1 MPLSRPLF
9 VYVND
14 QALRSQPELR
24 KFVAYTIQNGLK
36 LVKQVGYIPLSAS
49 TYRLVE
55 TKLYRHVLGTAFGG
69 DLPVGLSTGQ
79 ALQRSLDSIKKP
91 EFR

>member
-1 MPLSRPLF
+1 M
-9 VYVND
+9 ND

-24 KFVAYTIQNGLK
+24 KFVTYTIQNGLK
-36 LVKQVGYIPLSAS
+36 LVKQAGYIPMPSS

-55 TKLYRHVLGTAFGG
+55 SKLYRHVLGSAFGG
-69 DLPVGLSTGQ
+69 DLPVGLTTGQ
-79 ALQRSLDSIKKP
+79 ALQRSLDSIKKS

>member
-1 MPLSRPLF
+1 MPS
-9 VYVND
+9 
-14 QALRSQPELR
+14 
-24 KFVAYTIQNGLK
+24 
-36 LVKQVGYIPLSAS
+36 S

-55 TKLYRHVLGTAFGG
+55 SKLYRHVLGTAFGG
-69 DLPVGLSTGQ
+69 DLPVGLTTGQ

>member
-1 MPLSRPLF
+1 MPS
-9 VYVND
+9 
-14 QALRSQPELR
+14 
-24 KFVAYTIQNGLK
+24 
-36 LVKQVGYIPLSAS
+36 S

-55 TKLYRHVLGTAFGG
+55 SKLYLQVLGSAFGG
-69 DLPVGLSTGQ
+69 DLPVGLTTGQ